1 MVQSCP
7 EASPVKWHLAHTS
20 WFFETFVLREFAAGY
35 QPFHPEFHWLFNS
48 YYNSLGEMPEKK
60 LRASFSRP
68 PLRSQVKPPS
78 RLRTWI
84 IASSSSAGSTGRA
97 RLR

>member
-35 QPFHPEFHWLFNS
+35 QPFHPEFHWLFNL
-48 YYNSLGEMPEKK
+48 SLLLVCKMMS
-60 LRASFSRP
+60 L
-68 PLRSQVKPPS
+68 
-78 RLRTWI
+78 
-84 IASSSSAGSTGRA
+84 
-97 RLR
+97 